1 VSEKVIIEVTRKDVE
16 DFLSYHHYKP
26 TPEVVEAILQALKV
40 AYQEGSVFGILIDSV
55 MFMGEAVRKL
65 ESE

>member
-1 VSEKVIIEVTRKDVE
+1 MDKVVIEVTRKDVE
-16 DFLSYHHYKP
+16 DFLRSQHYKP